1 MPRLKKADQNTILE
15 WQYDPFRTLKGEI
28 EALLVDIHEDHRRLS
43 SKGTPLDYRVTVAKQ
58 AAVARHLLNTIRA
71 CNASTFRKD
80 IL

>member
-1 MPRLKKADQNTILE
+1 MPNNKKPSANTLLE
-15 WQYDPFRTLKGEI
+15 WEYDPFRLLKAEI

-43 SKGTPLDYRVTVAKQ
+43 SKGTPLDYRLTVSKQ

-71 CNASTFRKD
+71 CNAAPFKGD

>member
-15 WQYDPFRTLKGEI
+15 WEYDPFRKLKGEI

-43 SKGTPLDYRVTVAKQ
+43 SKGTALDYRVTVAKQ

-71 CNASTFRKD
+71 CNANSYKQD